1 MLRGIHALLLSTLL
15 IKALSQSTSSFHEA
29 ALLFE
34 RQTLP
39 ATDET
44 DNALESFPLDQANGS
59 TNTAPGRKL
68 LEESYHLKTALH
80 YLPSAANLTLHS
92 APILT
97 THLGNILRT
106 AYTDLAQRNESEST
120 NRYQWNHS
128 VWTFEVVVLNDE
140 TIPYRVIS
148 RSVNHLL
155 RRLQASTTTNVT
167 WTTIGR
173 IDRNDQPVANMGV
186 VPISVPDPFFDNNST
201 TFSNTT
207 ALEPTGDQYLVTTL
221 DQDGATE
228 SLQPLDPHA
237 LDGFGGSPG
246 GSPGGKRQ
254 FSIDREIFLAINDQA
269 WRLTAHL
276 FQNNRRL
283 IAVRAAVF
291 LWVIYMGITKMVLEA
306 QGPVGDDVVRSIELN
321 SGIFRFGRLA
331 ARFYLRVKD
340 DYRIGILNSGSDVAR
355 ILAESIA
362 KPMREEKDKQQFAME
377 GEIFVAI
384 PQAGTTKQI
393 IVGNWQLS
401 AHQAPIV
408 HDEL

>member
-15 IKALSQSTSSFHEA
+15 IKALGQPTSPFHEA

-39 ATDET
+39 PTDET
-44 DNALESFPLDQANGS
+44 DNALESVPLDQANGS
-59 TNTAPGRKL
+59 ANAGPGRKL
-68 LEESYHLKTALH
+68 LAGSYHLKTALH
-80 YLPSAANLTLHS
+80 YLPSTDNLTLHS

-97 THLGNILRT
+97 AHLEHILTT
-106 AYTDLAQRNESEST
+106 AYTDLSQHDESDST

-128 VWTFEVVVLNDE
+128 VWTFEVAALNGE

-155 RRLQASTTTNVT
+155 RRLHAPPTTNVT

-173 IDRNDQPVANMGV
+173 IDRNDQPVANIGV
-186 VPISVPDPFFDNNST
+186 VPISVPDPFFDNST
-201 TFSNTT
+201 AFSNTT
-207 ALEPTGDQYLVTTL
+207 ALEPTGDQYLVTAL

-228 SLQPLDPHA
+228 SLQPLNPHA

-246 GSPGGKRQ
+246 GKRQ
-254 FSIDREIFLAINDQA
+254 FGLDREIFLAINDQA

-283 IAVRAAVF
+283 VTVRAAVF
-291 LWVIYMGITKMVLEA
+291 VWVIYLGITKMVLEA
-306 QGPVGDDVVRSIELN
+306 QGPVGYDVVRSIELN

-362 KPMREEKDKQQFAME
+362 KPMLQEKDKQQFAME

-384 PQAGTTKQI
+384 PQEGTTKQI

-401 AHQAPIV
+401 AHEAEIV